1 MDNEII
7 RAYNRL
13 ERLNPAKVREAAR
26 RHGRSVAAELYP
38 VCRETLPADD
48 ARRLAELVASQWAA

>member
-1 MDNEII
+1 MDYEII
-7 RAYNRL
+7 KAYNRL

-38 VCRETLPADD
+38 VCRETLPTDD
-48 ARRLAELVASQWAA
+48 ARRLAELVAAQWAA